1 MIDAVS
7 RSKVKNL
14 SNLFELIDKSG
25 RGIID
30 RRDFADI
37 FMSLDLKIN

>member
-7 RSKVKNL
+7 RSKIKKL
-14 SNLFELIDKSG
+14 SGLFELIDKNG

-37 FMSLDLKIN
+37 FLSLDLKIN